1 MEIEVAKAVLRDAG
15 YQVYNLWHVN
25 DVMDR
30 YECDEEEAMDVLEE
44 ALTNEATME
53 QIHFAIRE
61 IAEFEGLNEKR
72 R

>member
-1 MEIEVAKAVLRDAG
+1 MEIEVAKAVLREAG

-25 DVMDR
+25 DVMGR
-30 YECDEEEAMDVLEE
+30 YECEEEEAMDVLEE

-72 R
+72 L